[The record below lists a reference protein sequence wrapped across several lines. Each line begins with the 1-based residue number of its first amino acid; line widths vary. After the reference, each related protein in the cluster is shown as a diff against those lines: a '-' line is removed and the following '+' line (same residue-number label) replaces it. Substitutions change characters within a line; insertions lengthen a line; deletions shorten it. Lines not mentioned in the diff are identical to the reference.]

1 MRASAVSCV
10 WKTLNIVAILLQ
22 ILEDGIDG
30 VENIQVCRCANIAFV
45 WWEAENS
52 DGQFLLLRRE
62 RKKDCG
68 IKSTAISTAPKP
80 CMPCRRYRLTA
91 SYPYAFHHALELLLI
106 APQMARAQMFTC
118 STTSTHA

>member
-62 RKKDCG
+62 RKKV
-68 IKSTAISTAPKP
+68 TISVCFAN
-80 CMPCRRYRLTA
+80 LV
-91 SYPYAFHHALELLLI
+91 SIQHLE
-106 APQMARAQMFTC
+106 
-118 STTSTHA
+118 